1 MIGIN
6 IGICMLKTYRT
17 YNPIVEFLKYKFNNK
32 LLGGVTL
39 LNECLNPWH
48 VFMFE
53 FSAFFFS
60 FFPSAW
66 TVTSYGFTM
75 QETKCTVH
83 ALFTGPTML
92 FTHLKIILLQCFQF
106 SVSAKISCIQTDL
119 RVTINV
125 TYTRCNII

>member
-75 QETKCTVH
+75 QETKCTVQRSYGTIH
-83 ALFTGPTML
+83 TFKNYFDKVFSDFSFSKNKLYPNGPL
-92 FTHLKIILLQCFQF
+92 EL
-106 SVSAKISCIQTDL
+106 
-119 RVTINV
+119 
-125 TYTRCNII
+125 Y